1 MVAKWAGSVKIL
13 RFIKSC
19 DSKPGE
25 AEPISD
31 VEAVSSR
38 PVRRIRAAGEV
49 IGTISQCLGSSRF
62 PAA

>member
-31 VEAVSSR
+31 VEAVSCR
-38 PVRRIRAAGEV
+38 PVRRIRAAGE
-49 IGTISQCLGSSRF
+49 
-62 PAA
+62 